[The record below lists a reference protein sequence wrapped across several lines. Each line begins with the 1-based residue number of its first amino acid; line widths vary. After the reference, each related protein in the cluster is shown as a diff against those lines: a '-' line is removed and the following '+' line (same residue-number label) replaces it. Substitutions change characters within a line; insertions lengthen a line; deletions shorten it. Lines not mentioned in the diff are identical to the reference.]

1 MWFTFGLEEIQDVVS
16 VLKILQPSVKQIKGF
31 VRRVKYDDVKTASCS
46 WIELLLLLYTLTFQS
61 IYAVSCYKSYHHV
74 AQ

>member
-46 WIELLLLLYTLTFQS
+46 
-61 IYAVSCYKSYHHV
+61 
-74 AQ
+74 